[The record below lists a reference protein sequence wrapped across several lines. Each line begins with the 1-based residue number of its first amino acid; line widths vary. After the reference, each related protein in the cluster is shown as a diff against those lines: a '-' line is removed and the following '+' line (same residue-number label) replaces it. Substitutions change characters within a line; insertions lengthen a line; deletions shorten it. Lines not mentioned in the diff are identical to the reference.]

1 MIPQG
6 VLKLLCNGPVIP
18 AVRNPDDFR
27 LAMDSPSPGVIL
39 LFGDINTL
47 PGLLEQAKQHKKRL
61 VIHLDLVE
69 GIGRDKAGIK
79 FLGRMGVTALITT
92 KSHLAKIAREESMI
106 VIQRLFLM
114 DSEALKSGVQLLR
127 GFKPDALE
135 VLPGSIPAAAVQE
148 LSRTTG
154 VPILAGGLMT
164 TPADIQQA
172 IANGICA
179 VSTSRREL
187 WSITI

>member
-6 VLKLLCNGPVIP
+6 ILKLLCNGPVIP
-18 AVRNPDDFR
+18 AVRNPEDFK
-27 LAMDSPSPGVIL
+27 LAMESTSPGVIL

-61 VIHLDLVE
+61 IIHLDLVE
-69 GIGRDKAGIK
+69 GIGKDKAGIR
-79 FLGRMGVTALITT
+79 FLARLGVSALITT
-92 KSHLAKIAREESMI
+92 KSHLAKFAREESMI

-114 DSEALKSGVQLLR
+114 DSEALKSGIQFLR

-148 LSRTTG
+148 LIQKTG
-154 VPILAGGLMT
+154 IPILAGGLMT
-164 TPADIQQA
+164 TPADVQQA
-172 IANGICA
+172 IDNGICA

-187 WSITI
+187 WTIKV